1 MSHSVQVLV
10 WGGGSGGMAA
20 ALQAARS
27 GATTLL
33 LTPGPWVGGMVSAAG
48 VCAPDGNE
56 LTPWQTGLWG
66 ALLRE
71 LARREPLGLDQNWV
85 SCFGYRPATAEA
97 ILRRWMRSESLLQWW
112 PCCRL
117 LEVRRTGDR
126 IASLRVERSLGPAGE
141 PWVAEE
147 IAPDVVIDGSD
158 RGDLLALAEAPFR
171 FGWEPRE
178 QWQEPSAP
186 ERARLERDPF
196 FQAQPIQSPT
206 WVWLGQLADERI
218 AAGHP
223 SSVIATPGGPDGP
236 GETSEPDG
244 SAPAVAGADP
254 SAPAD
259 LPSSLSEGGFA
270 GSCEAFGLERTL
282 TYGRLPGGLVMLN
295 WPLQGNDWHG
305 GLLRAFGGDASVA
318 TPPAAAFP
326 ANPAEADLA
335 AEMQFHSEAFARE
348 LGLASGGRLQPGRV
362 FPDGASAARGE
373 LEGDQS
379 LALMPY
385 WREGRRLVGLEVV
398 LEQQLL
404 PLGPGACRAPLPLSA
419 GGSCTAIAVG
429 NYANDHHYPGPDWP
443 LAPKSCRWG
452 GRWSGT
458 PFVIPYGALVSAG
471 VSNLL
476 AADKAISVSHM
487 ANGATRLQPLVL
499 NVGQAAGLAAA
510 LAVRRGLPAAAVP
523 VADIQRGLI
532 EDPQAPAGPFPLWDT
547 PWHHPEWAQ
556 RQRQALADPSAV
568 TSGAHL
574 IGSTGS
580 GAATAAPTEPGE
592 TLWQGELRPD
602 GEGGFSLA
610 VESPGGQD
618 SSPRLWPLIT
628 LEPALHAWLQQQ
640 DRSRPVA
647 LIGCANP
654 WGPWL
659 RVSRL
664 AGP

>member
-1 MSHSVQVLV
+1 MSDPVEVLV
-10 WGGGSGGMAA
+10 WGGGTGGIAA

-33 LTPGPWVGGMVSAAG
+33 LTPGSWVGGMVSAAG

-56 LTPWQTGLWG
+56 LSPWQTGLWG

-97 ILRRWMRSESLLQWW
+97 ILRRWLRAEARLQWW
-112 PCCRL
+112 PGCRL
-117 LEVRRTGDR
+117 LEVRRAGDR
-126 IASLRVERSLGPAGE
+126 IDSIRIERPQGPGGGQ
-141 PWVAEE
+141 PSIQE
-147 IAPDVVIDGSD
+147 IGAQVFIDGSD
-158 RGDLLALAEAPFR
+158 RGELIAVAEAPFR

-186 ERARLERDPF
+186 EQARLDSEAF
-196 FQAQPIQSPT
+196 FKEQPIQSPT
-206 WVWLGQLADERI
+206 WVWLGQLRDDAPPVAPCDPAVPPLG
-218 AAGHP
+218 AAMAP
-223 SSVIATPGGPDGP
+223 ESAV
-236 GETSEPDG
+236 DG
-244 SAPAVAGADP
+244 SRG
-254 SAPAD
+254 S
-259 LPSSLSEGGFA
+259 LPQGPFE
-270 GSCEAFGLERTL
+270 GSCAAFGLERTL
-282 TYGRLPGGLVMLN
+282 SYGRLPGGLVMLN
-295 WPLQGNDWHG
+295 WPLHGNDWHG
-305 GLLRAFGGDASVA
+305 GLESAFASGG
-318 TPPAAAFP
+318 PAAAFP
-326 ANPAEADLA
+326 ADAAEAELA
-335 AEMQFHSEAFARE
+335 AQMRAHSGAFAQA
-348 LGLASGGRLQPGRV
+348 LAVASGGRLKAAKI
-362 FPDGASAARGE
+362 FPDALAAAAGD

-398 LEQQLL
+398 VEQQLL
-404 PLGPGACRAPLPLSA
+404 PLGPGACRAPLPLLP
-419 GGSCTAIAVG
+419 GGSCSAIAVG

-458 PFVIPYGALVSAG
+458 PFTIPYGALVSAS

-476 AADKAISVSHM
+476 AADKAISVSHV

-499 NVGQAAGLAAA
+499 NLGQAAGLAAA
-510 LAVRRGLPAAAVP
+510 LAVRRGQPPAAVP
-523 VADIQRGLI
+523 VAAIQRDLI

-556 RQRQALADPSAV
+556 RQRQALAEPAALSPEGWLRDRGGVGPASVAPS
-568 TSGAHL
+568 
-574 IGSTGS
+574 
-580 GAATAAPTEPGE
+580 EPGE
-592 TLWQGELRPD
+592 RLWQGELRPD
-602 GEGGFSLA
+602 GQGGFSLVLA
-610 VESPGGQD
+610 DGMPACQGSQV
-618 SSPRLWPLIT
+618 WPLIT
-628 LEPALHAWLQQQ
+628 LEPALHTWLLAQEGP
-640 DRSRPVA
+640 RNVA

>member
-1 MSHSVQVLV
+1 MTDPVEVLV
-10 WGGGSGGMAA
+10 WGGGTGGIAA

-33 LTPGPWVGGMVSAAG
+33 LTPGSWVGGMVSAAG

-56 LTPWQTGLWG
+56 LSPWQTGLWG

-71 LARREPLGLDQNWV
+71 LARSEPLGLDQNWV

-97 ILRRWMRSESLLQWW
+97 ILRRWLRAEARLQWW
-112 PCCRL
+112 PGCRL
-117 LEVRRTGDR
+117 LEVRRAGDR
-126 IASLRVERSLGPAGE
+126 IVSIRIERPQGSGGGQPS
-141 PWVAEE
+141 VQE
-147 IAPDVVIDGSD
+147 IGAQVFIDGSD
-158 RGDLLALAEAPFR
+158 RGELIAVADAPFR
-171 FGWEPRE
+171 FGWEPQE
-178 QWQEPSAP
+178 QWHEPSAP
-186 ERARLERDPF
+186 EQARLDGEAF
-196 FQAQPIQSPT
+196 FKEQPIQSPT
-206 WVWLGQLADERI
+206 WVWLGQLRNDAPP
-218 AAGHP
+218 AAP
-223 SSVIATPGGPDGP
+223 R
-236 GETSEPDG
+236 EPAVPPLG
-244 SAPAVAGADP
+244 AAMAPESAVAG
-254 SAPAD
+254 SWGS
-259 LPSSLSEGGFA
+259 LPQGPFE
-270 GSCEAFGLERTL
+270 GSCTAFGLERTL
-282 TYGRLPGGLVMLN
+282 SYGRLPGGLVMLN
-295 WPLQGNDWHG
+295 WPLHGNDWHG
-305 GLLRAFGGDASVA
+305 SLEGAFASGA
-318 TPPAAAFP
+318 PAAAFP
-326 ANPAEADLA
+326 ADAAEAELA
-335 AEMQFHSEAFARE
+335 AQMRAHSGSFAQA
-348 LGLASGGRLQPGRV
+348 LAVASGGGLAAATV
-362 FPDGASAARGE
+362 FPSALAAAAGD

-404 PLGPGACRAPLPLSA
+404 PLGPGACRAPLPLLP
-419 GGSCTAIAVG
+419 GGSCSAIAVG

-458 PFVIPYGALVSAG
+458 PFTIPYGALVSAS

-510 LAVRRGLPAAAVP
+510 LAVRRGQPPAAVP
-523 VADIQRGLI
+523 VAAIQRDLI

-547 PWHHPEWAQ
+547 PWHHPDWAQ
-556 RQRQALADPSAV
+556 RQRQVLTDPAALSPEGWLRGSDGAGPASVAPS
-568 TSGAHL
+568 
-574 IGSTGS
+574 
-580 GAATAAPTEPGE
+580 EPGE
-592 TLWQGELRPD
+592 CLWQGELRPD
-602 GEGGFSLA
+602 GQGGFSLVMA
-610 VESPGGQD
+610 DGMPACQGSQV
-618 SSPRLWPLIT
+618 WPLIT
-628 LEPALHAWLQQQ
+628 LEPALHVWLLAQE
-640 DRSRPVA
+640 RPRNVA

>member
-1 MSHSVQVLV
+1 MTDPVEVLV
-10 WGGGSGGMAA
+10 WGGGTGGIAA

-33 LTPGPWVGGMVSAAG
+33 LTPGSWVGGMVSAAG

-56 LTPWQTGLWG
+56 LSPWQTGLWG

-97 ILRRWMRSESLLQWW
+97 ILRRWLRAEARLQWW
-112 PCCRL
+112 PGCRL
-117 LEVRRTGDR
+117 LEVRRAGDR
-126 IASLRVERSLGPAGE
+126 IDSIRIERPQGPGGGQ
-141 PWVAEE
+141 PSIQE
-147 IAPDVVIDGSD
+147 IGAQVFIDGSD
-158 RGDLLALAEAPFR
+158 RGELIAVAEAPFR

-186 ERARLERDPF
+186 EQARLDSEAF
-196 FQAQPIQSPT
+196 FKEQPIQSPT
-206 WVWLGQLADERI
+206 WVWLGQLRDDAPP
-218 AAGHP
+218 AAPCEPPVPPLGAAMAP
-223 SSVIATPGGPDGP
+223 ESAVDGP
-236 GETSEPDG
+236 RG
-244 SAPAVAGADP
+244 S
-254 SAPAD
+254 
-259 LPSSLSEGGFA
+259 LPQGPFE
-270 GSCEAFGLERTL
+270 GSCTAFGLERTL
-282 TYGRLPGGLVMLN
+282 SYGRLPGGLVMLN
-295 WPLQGNDWHG
+295 WPLHGNDWHG
-305 GLLRAFGGDASVA
+305 GLESAFASGG
-318 TPPAAAFP
+318 PAAAFP
-326 ANPAEADLA
+326 ADAAEAELA
-335 AEMQFHSEAFARE
+335 AQMRAHSGAFAQA
-348 LGLASGGRLQPGRV
+348 LAVASGGRLEAATV
-362 FPDGASAARGE
+362 FPDAFPDALAAAAGD

-398 LEQQLL
+398 VEQQLL
-404 PLGPGACRAPLPLSA
+404 PLGPGACRAPLPLLP
-419 GGSCTAIAVG
+419 GGSCSAIAVG

-458 PFVIPYGALVSAG
+458 PFTIPYGALVSAS
-471 VSNLL
+471 VCNLL

-510 LAVRRGLPAAAVP
+510 VAVRRGQPPAAVP
-523 VADIQRGLI
+523 VVVIQMGLI

-556 RQRQALADPSAV
+556 RQLQALADP
-568 TSGAHL
+568 
-574 IGSTGS
+574 
-580 GAATAAPTEPGE
+580 AALSPEGWLRGRDGVGPASVAPSEPGE
-592 TLWQGELRPD
+592 RLWQGELRPD
-602 GEGGFSLA
+602 GQGGFSLVL
-610 VESPGGQD
+610 VEGMPECQGCQV
-618 SSPRLWPLIT
+618 WPLIT
-628 LEPALHAWLQQQ
+628 LEPALHAWLLAQE
-640 DRSRPVA
+640 RPRNVA

>member
-1 MSHSVQVLV
+1 MSDPVEVLV
-10 WGGGSGGMAA
+10 WGGGTGGIAA

-33 LTPGPWVGGMVSAAG
+33 LTPGSWVGGMVSAAG

-56 LTPWQTGLWG
+56 LSPWQTGLWG

-97 ILRRWMRSESLLQWW
+97 ILRRWLRAEARLQWW
-112 PCCRL
+112 PGCRL
-117 LEVRRTGDR
+117 LEVRRAGDR
-126 IASLRVERSLGPAGE
+126 IVSIRIERPQGPGGGQ
-141 PWVAEE
+141 PSIQE
-147 IAPDVVIDGSD
+147 IGAQVFIDGSD
-158 RGDLLALAEAPFR
+158 RGELIAVAEAPFR

-186 ERARLERDPF
+186 EQGRLDSEAF
-196 FQAQPIQSPT
+196 FKEQPIQSPT
-206 WVWLGQLADERI
+206 WVWLGQLRDDAPPVAPCDPAVPPLG
-218 AAGHP
+218 AAMAP
-223 SSVIATPGGPDGP
+223 ESAV
-236 GETSEPDG
+236 DG
-244 SAPAVAGADP
+244 SRG
-254 SAPAD
+254 S
-259 LPSSLSEGGFA
+259 LPQGPFE
-270 GSCEAFGLERTL
+270 GSCAAFGLERTL
-282 TYGRLPGGLVMLN
+282 SYGRLPGGLVMLN
-295 WPLQGNDWHG
+295 WPLHGNDWHG
-305 GLLRAFGGDASVA
+305 GLESAFASGG
-318 TPPAAAFP
+318 PAAAFP
-326 ANPAEADLA
+326 ADAAEAELA
-335 AEMQFHSEAFARE
+335 AQMRAHSGAFAQA
-348 LGLASGGRLQPGRV
+348 LAVASGGRLKAAKI
-362 FPDGASAARGE
+362 FPDALAAAAGD

-398 LEQQLL
+398 VEQQLL
-404 PLGPGACRAPLPLSA
+404 PLGPGACRAPLPLLP
-419 GGSCTAIAVG
+419 GGSCSAIAVG

-458 PFVIPYGALVSAG
+458 PFTIPYGALVSAS

-476 AADKAISVSHM
+476 AADKAISVSHV

-499 NVGQAAGLAAA
+499 NLGQAAGLAAA
-510 LAVRRGLPAAAVP
+510 LAVRRGQPPAAVP
-523 VADIQRGLI
+523 VAAIQRDLI

-556 RQRQALADPSAV
+556 RQRQALAEPAALSPEGWLRDRGGVGPASVAPS
-568 TSGAHL
+568 
-574 IGSTGS
+574 
-580 GAATAAPTEPGE
+580 EPGE
-592 TLWQGELRPD
+592 RLWQGELRPD
-602 GEGGFSLA
+602 GQGGFSLVLA
-610 VESPGGQD
+610 DGMPACQGSQV
-618 SSPRLWPLIT
+618 WPLIT
-628 LEPALHAWLQQQ
+628 LEPALHTWLLAQEGP
-640 DRSRPVA
+640 RNVA

>member
-1 MSHSVQVLV
+1 MSDPVEVLV
-10 WGGGSGGMAA
+10 WGGGTGGIAA

-33 LTPGPWVGGMVSAAG
+33 LTPGSWVGGMVSAAG

-56 LTPWQTGLWG
+56 LSPWQTGLWG

-97 ILRRWMRSESLLQWW
+97 ILRRWLRAEARLQWW
-112 PCCRL
+112 PGCRL
-117 LEVRRTGDR
+117 LEVRRAGDR
-126 IASLRVERSLGPAGE
+126 IDSIRIERPQGPGGGQ
-141 PWVAEE
+141 PSIQE
-147 IAPDVVIDGSD
+147 IGAQVFIDGSD
-158 RGDLLALAEAPFR
+158 RGELIAVAEAPFR

-186 ERARLERDPF
+186 EQARLDSEAF
-196 FQAQPIQSPT
+196 FKEQPIQSPT
-206 WVWLGQLADERI
+206 WVWLGQLRDDAPPVAPCDPAVPPLG
-218 AAGHP
+218 AAMAP
-223 SSVIATPGGPDGP
+223 ESAV
-236 GETSEPDG
+236 DG
-244 SAPAVAGADP
+244 SRG
-254 SAPAD
+254 S
-259 LPSSLSEGGFA
+259 LPQGPFE
-270 GSCEAFGLERTL
+270 GSCAAFGLERTL
-282 TYGRLPGGLVMLN
+282 SYGRLPGGLVMLN
-295 WPLQGNDWHG
+295 WPLHGNDWHG
-305 GLLRAFGGDASVA
+305 GLESAFASGG
-318 TPPAAAFP
+318 PAAAFP
-326 ANPAEADLA
+326 ADAAEAELA
-335 AEMQFHSEAFARE
+335 AQMRAHSGAFAQA
-348 LGLASGGRLQPGRV
+348 LAVASGGRLKAAKI
-362 FPDGASAARGE
+362 FPDALAAAAGD

-398 LEQQLL
+398 VEQQLL
-404 PLGPGACRAPLPLSA
+404 PLGPGACRAPLPLLP
-419 GGSCTAIAVG
+419 GGSCSAIAVG

-458 PFVIPYGALVSAG
+458 PFTIPYGALVSAS

-499 NVGQAAGLAAA
+499 NLGQAAGLAAA
-510 LAVRRGLPAAAVP
+510 LAVRRGQPPAAVP
-523 VADIQRGLI
+523 VAAIQRDLI

-556 RQRQALADPSAV
+556 RQRQALAEPAALSPEGWLRDRGGVGPASVAPS
-568 TSGAHL
+568 
-574 IGSTGS
+574 
-580 GAATAAPTEPGE
+580 EPGE
-592 TLWQGELRPD
+592 RLWQGELRPD
-602 GEGGFSLA
+602 GQGGFSLVLA
-610 VESPGGQD
+610 DGMPACQGSQV
-618 SSPRLWPLIT
+618 WPLIT
-628 LEPALHAWLQQQ
+628 LEPALHTWLLAQEGP
-640 DRSRPVA
+640 RNVA

>member
-1 MSHSVQVLV
+1 MSDPVEVLV
-10 WGGGSGGMAA
+10 WGGGTGGIAA

-33 LTPGPWVGGMVSAAG
+33 LTPGSWVGGMVSAAG

-56 LTPWQTGLWG
+56 LSPWQTGLWG

-97 ILRRWMRSESLLQWW
+97 ILRRWLRAETRLQWW
-112 PCCRL
+112 PGCRL
-117 LEVRRTGDR
+117 LEVRRAGDR
-126 IASLRVERSLGPAGE
+126 IDSIRIERPQGPGGGQ
-141 PWVAEE
+141 PSIQE
-147 IAPDVVIDGSD
+147 IGAQVFIDGSD
-158 RGDLLALAEAPFR
+158 RGELIAVAEAPFR

-186 ERARLERDPF
+186 EQGRLDSEAF
-196 FQAQPIQSPT
+196 FKEQPIQSPT
-206 WVWLGQLADERI
+206 WVWLGQLRDDAPPVAPCDPAVPPLG
-218 AAGHP
+218 AAMAP
-223 SSVIATPGGPDGP
+223 ESAV
-236 GETSEPDG
+236 DG
-244 SAPAVAGADP
+244 SRG
-254 SAPAD
+254 S
-259 LPSSLSEGGFA
+259 LPQGPFE
-270 GSCEAFGLERTL
+270 GSCAAFGLERTL
-282 TYGRLPGGLVMLN
+282 SYGRLPGGLVMLN
-295 WPLQGNDWHG
+295 WPLHGNDWHG
-305 GLLRAFGGDASVA
+305 GLESAFASGG
-318 TPPAAAFP
+318 PAAAFP
-326 ANPAEADLA
+326 ADAAEAELA
-335 AEMQFHSEAFARE
+335 AQMRAHSGAFAQA
-348 LGLASGGRLQPGRV
+348 LAVASGGRLKAAKI
-362 FPDGASAARGE
+362 FPDALAAAAGD

-398 LEQQLL
+398 VEQQLL
-404 PLGPGACRAPLPLSA
+404 PLGPGACRAPLPLLP
-419 GGSCTAIAVG
+419 GGSCSAIAVG

-458 PFVIPYGALVSAG
+458 PFTIPYGALVSAS

-499 NVGQAAGLAAA
+499 NLGQAAGLAAA
-510 LAVRRGLPAAAVP
+510 LAVRRGQPPAAVP
-523 VADIQRGLI
+523 VAAIQRDLI

-556 RQRQALADPSAV
+556 RQRQALAEPAALSPEGWLRDRGGVGPASVAPS
-568 TSGAHL
+568 
-574 IGSTGS
+574 
-580 GAATAAPTEPGE
+580 EPGE
-592 TLWQGELRPD
+592 RLWQGELRPD
-602 GEGGFSLA
+602 GQGGFSLVLA
-610 VESPGGQD
+610 DGMPACQGSQV
-618 SSPRLWPLIT
+618 WPLIT
-628 LEPALHAWLQQQ
+628 LEPALHTWLLAQEGP
-640 DRSRPVA
+640 RNVA

-664 AGP
+664 GNL